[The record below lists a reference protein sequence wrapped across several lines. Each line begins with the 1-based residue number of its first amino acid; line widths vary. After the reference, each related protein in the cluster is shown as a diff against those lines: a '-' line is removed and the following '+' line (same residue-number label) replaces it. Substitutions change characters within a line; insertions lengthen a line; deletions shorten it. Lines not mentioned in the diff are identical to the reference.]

1 MSISASARS
10 RIDREVARSFPEMG
24 AVKPSVQKQAGKNGH
39 TQYLLIYKG
48 KADLPGGKTMS
59 RIVRV
64 VADDQGNIVRMST
77 SR

>member
-1 MSISASARS
+1 MSMNASARS
-10 RIDREVARSFPEMG
+10 RIDREVTRSFPEMN
-24 AVKPSVQKQAGKNGH
+24 AVKPSVKKQSGKNGH
-39 TQYLLIYKG
+39 TQYLLVYKG
-48 KADLPGGKTMS
+48 KASLPGGKTMS